1 MSVSSR
7 SAVAIHALTMLG
19 RWNRSLTSAEMAES
33 LASNPVLVR
42 RILGSLRD
50 AGLVSSSEGRNGGW
64 TLARPAR
71 EITLYDAYAA
81 VEAGPVLS
89 RYPHP
94 PSNGCEVGRHMQRL
108 LDVEFRE
115 AERAMEERLGR
126 TTIAFLV
133 GQVLACE
140 RERDRRA
147 PELS

>member
-19 RWNRSLTSAEMAES
+19 RWRDHSLTSAEIAES

-50 AGLVSSSEGRNGGW
+50 AGLVWSTEGRNGGW
-64 TLARPAR
+64 SLARPAR
-71 EITLYDAYAA
+71 EITLHDAYTA

-89 RYPHP
+89 RHPHP
-94 PSNGCEVGRHMQRL
+94 PSAECEVGRNMQAL
-108 LDVEFRE
+108 LEVEFRD

-126 TTIAFLV
+126 TTIAHLV
-133 GQVLACE
+133 QQVLAGE
-140 RERDRRA
+140 RELAQRNH
-147 PELS
+147 